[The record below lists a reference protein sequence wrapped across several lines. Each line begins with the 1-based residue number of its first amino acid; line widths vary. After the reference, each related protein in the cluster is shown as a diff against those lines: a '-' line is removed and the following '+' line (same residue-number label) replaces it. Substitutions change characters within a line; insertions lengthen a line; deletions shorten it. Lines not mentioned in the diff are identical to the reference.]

1 MDGVAEGPL
10 LLLVT
15 FHCLLIAFPL
25 DRRVVKF
32 EDAVLAI
39 LKNWPRRQLFLTLS
53 PPPRCLRHKSG
64 LPRGTQVVYG

>member
-15 FHCLLIAFPL
+15 IHCRLIAFPL
-25 DRRVVKF
+25 DRRVVEL
-32 EDAVLAI
+32 EDADLAI
-39 LKNWPRRQLFLTLS
+39 LKSWPRRQLFLTLS
-53 PPPRCLRHKSG
+53 PPPRCLRLQSG